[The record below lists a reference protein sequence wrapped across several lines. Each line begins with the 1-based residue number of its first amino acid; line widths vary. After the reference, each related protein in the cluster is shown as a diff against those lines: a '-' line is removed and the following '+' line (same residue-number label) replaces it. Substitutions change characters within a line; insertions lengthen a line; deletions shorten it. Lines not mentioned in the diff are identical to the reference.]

1 MPSSVEL
8 TEEAIVKRELRV
20 NRNPCLTWN
29 AASVAMTPDAQNNMK
44 PDKKKA
50 TGRIDGVVALIMAMG
65 ASGAKT
71 ERAPEYQLLF
81 V

>member
-1 MPSSVEL
+1 M
-8 TEEAIVKRELRV
+8 
-20 NRNPCLTWN
+20 
-29 AASVAMTPDAQNNMK
+29 AMTPDAQNNLK

>member
-1 MPSSVEL
+1 MPDLERRRGGDDGRCSEQH
-8 TEEAIVKRELRV
+8 E
-20 NRNPCLTWN
+20 
-29 AASVAMTPDAQNNMK
+29 

>member
-29 AASVAMTPDAQNNMK
+29 AAAVGMTADAQNNMK